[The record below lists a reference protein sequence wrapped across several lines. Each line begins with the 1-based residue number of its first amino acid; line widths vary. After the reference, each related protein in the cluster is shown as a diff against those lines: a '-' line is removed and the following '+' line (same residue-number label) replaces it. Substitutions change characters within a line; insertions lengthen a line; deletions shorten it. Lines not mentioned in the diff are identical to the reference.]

1 MLAGFPGT
9 SAAVPKGDE
18 SGGKEIPADGG
29 ERMRLALKADGERQE
44 EGTNEQQNEQDAREN
59 VEELNTRKELKMGLR
74 ESSNG
79 KLPSGT

>member
-1 MLAGFPGT
+1 
-9 SAAVPKGDE
+9 
-18 SGGKEIPADGG
+18 
-29 ERMRLALKADGERQE
+29 MRLAPKADGERQE

-59 VEELNTRKELKMGLR
+59 VEELKTRKDLKMGLK